1 MERMGSKI
9 IELQN
14 IKNWTMSSWIIS
26 VDFQPERR
34 WNIGK
39 NGTGKPFL
47 NLLTVLP
54 LDGGKW

>member
-14 IKNWTMSSWIIS
+14 LKKLDHVIMDNFSY
-26 VDFQPERR
+26 DFQPERTH

-39 NGTGKPFL
+39 NGTGKTFFKFI
-47 NLLTVLP
+47 
-54 LDGGKW
+54 D